1 MADSPPRRK
10 PRLEARVEG
19 EATAA
24 PEPSL
29 DLLSPLPLEV
39 LDKILSRLHIYDVVR
54 TSVLSRAW
62 RHRWETLPTVNLI
75 GWPPANADEVDA
87 LLLRRTAPL
96 RAFRLIAYKTWY
108 VDALHDW
115 LLYLSRNGVETLLL
129 WFPTVGFQ
137 IHSSLFSCREL
148 TSLNLTSCRL
158 PPAPSG
164 FTGFPSLKTL
174 HLDKVTIPEHG
185 GKQLA
190 ALIAGSP
197 SIESV
202 ELLGVELIGDDPD
215 AEDEWVIRAPNLR
228 KLSIGG
234 GFPYGGRVEDLP
246 RLQTAGLVGC
256 NYAKFLMGMAHITQ
270 LEFACGTDWFAE
282 VDVLDRLPFLFENLR
297 SLVISVDFTE
307 MFAILSF
314 FCLLRSAP
322 VLEKLIVCGWSDGS
336 QVINAYGDFL
346 NAQWVNGMFAKLRIV
361 RMKNIL
367 CLSNEMHFVKFI
379 LSKAR
384 VLQLVSVS
392 LGPDALCSNEEA
404 IITIKQYSKASP
416 DVQVI
421 SLGSDSTNTGP
432 KVQATGGE
440 NSTNTPAEN
449 AEVEEKQAEDAKR
462 GCISTSTENDETE
475 ETQTTGSKCAS
486 INSSTENAKVNETD
500 TTGVEHG
507 SINTSTENAEVEET
521 QTASE
526 LVNDVRP
533 RRRQRLDLESVAQL
547 EADIQFQQ

>member
-1 MADSPPRRK
+1 
-10 PRLEARVEG
+10 
-19 EATAA
+19 
-24 PEPSL
+24 
-29 DLLSPLPLEV
+29 
-39 LDKILSRLHIYDVVR
+39 
-54 TSVLSRAW
+54 
-62 RHRWETLPTVNLI
+62 
-75 GWPPANADEVDA
+75 
-87 LLLRRTAPL
+87 
-96 RAFRLIAYKTWY
+96 
-108 VDALHDW
+108 
-115 LLYLSRNGVETLLL
+115 
-129 WFPTVGFQ
+129 
-137 IHSSLFSCREL
+137 
-148 TSLNLTSCRL
+148 
-158 PPAPSG
+158 
-164 FTGFPSLKTL
+164 
-174 HLDKVTIPEHG
+174 
-185 GKQLA
+185 
-190 ALIAGSP
+190 
-197 SIESV
+197 
-202 ELLGVELIGDDPD
+202 
-215 AEDEWVIRAPNLR
+215 
-228 KLSIGG
+228 
-234 GFPYGGRVEDLP
+234 
-246 RLQTAGLVGC
+246 
-256 NYAKFLMGMAHITQ
+256 
-270 LEFACGTDWFAE
+270 
-282 VDVLDRLPFLFENLR
+282 
-297 SLVISVDFTE
+297 

-547 EADIQFQQ
+547 EQLEADIQFQQ